1 MRVKFK
7 PWNWGFEEVSGTSL
21 RGFVKKCT
29 SDCGR
34 AGCRITRLNI
44 FFSCCFIPDFV
55 LQIFYLSNDD
65 YFYDYFIF
73 IKKLTKITVW
83 QKQSRDVPSNIIFSP
98 TFLLD
103 EAFHP
108 KYGVVCFSIGFVGNM
123 CCKTG
128 KTSETENRIAPK
140 QNVGKGKRL
149 GSLSVSH
156 DLGDDKR
163 EQSLVP
169 AFVHLS
175 ILVLHLNKDS
185 IKIASTILCREL
197 KVFLD
202 TPHVEWVILANCQSI
217 ICCSFR
223 NISVGRR
230 IFKVKCIKNFRKSS
244 SCIFWGTCCH
254 CQWQLNCWRME

>member
-65 YFYDYFIF
+65 YFDDHFIF

-83 QKQSRDVPSNIIFSP
+83 QKPSRDVPSNNFFSFSP
-98 TFLLD
+98 TFLLG

-108 KYGVVCFSIGFVGNM
+108 KYGVVCFFHRFCWQYVLQNRQNLRNR
-123 CCKTG
+123 KQ
-128 KTSETENRIAPK
+128 KTSETEC
-140 QNVGKGKRL
+140 GE
-149 GSLSVSH
+149 GSGSAACQSATIWGTTRGNKVSFRH
-156 DLGDDKR
+156 LYIC
-163 EQSLVP
+163 QSL
-169 AFVHLS
+169 FC
-175 ILVLHLNKDS
+175 IW
-185 IKIASTILCREL
+185 IKIL
-197 KVFLD
+197 
-202 TPHVEWVILANCQSI
+202 
-217 ICCSFR
+217 
-223 NISVGRR
+223 
-230 IFKVKCIKNFRKSS
+230 
-244 SCIFWGTCCH
+244 
-254 CQWQLNCWRME
+254 

>member
-83 QKQSRDVPSNIIFSP
+83 QKQSRDVPSNTIFSP
-98 TFLLD
+98 TFLLG

-108 KYGVVCFSIGFVGNM
+108 KYGVVCFFHRFCWQYVLQNRQNLRNRKQNS
-123 CCKTG
+123 
-128 KTSETENRIAPK
+128 SETECGEREAARQP
-140 QNVGKGKRL
+140 
-149 GSLSVSH
+149 VSQPRS
-156 DLGDDKR
+156 GGRQEGTKSR
-163 EQSLVP
+163 SGICTFVNP
-169 AFVHLS
+169 CFAF
-175 ILVLHLNKDS
+175 
-185 IKIASTILCREL
+185 E
-197 KVFLD
+197 
-202 TPHVEWVILANCQSI
+202 
-217 ICCSFR
+217 
-223 NISVGRR
+223 
-230 IFKVKCIKNFRKSS
+230 
-244 SCIFWGTCCH
+244 
-254 CQWQLNCWRME
+254 